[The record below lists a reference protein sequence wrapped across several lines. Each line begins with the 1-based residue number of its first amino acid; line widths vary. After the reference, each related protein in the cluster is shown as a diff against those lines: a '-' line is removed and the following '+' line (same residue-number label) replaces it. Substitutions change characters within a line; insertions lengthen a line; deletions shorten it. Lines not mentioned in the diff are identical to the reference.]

1 MLRFSASVGGLAV
14 RGLFMTVSPK
24 LAALITV
31 SDVVGPNC
39 SINSNARFSRD

>member
-14 RGLFMTVSPK
+14 HGLFMTVSPK

-31 SDVVGPNC
+31 SAIVGLNC
-39 SINSNARFSRD
+39 LIDSNARFSRN